1 MGVSADHAAT
11 LEAFAKQ
18 NNIKHLLLSDF
29 RRQMLP
35 AWGALETN
43 EQSPIYRYA
52 KRAYFVIDKDGVVR
66 YEKIQTNPL
75 DLLNPEEVLKAAQGR
90 GGLVKRRPA
99 AVFVALALL
108 LPIAA
113 AGAPDFAAL
122 GIQRYDAAEG
132 GAGLRPA

>member
-35 AWGALETN
+35 AWGALEMN

-52 KRAYFVIDKDGVVR
+52 KRAYFVIDKDGVIR

-75 DLLNPEEVLKAAQGR
+75 DLLNPDEVLKA
-90 GGLVKRRPA
+90 VK
-99 AVFVALALL
+99 
-108 LPIAA
+108 
-113 AGAPDFAAL
+113 
-122 GIQRYDAAEG
+122 DAK
-132 GAGLRPA
+132 LS

>member
-18 NNIKHLLLSDF
+18 NNIHHLLLSDF

-35 AWGALETN
+35 AWDALETN

-52 KRAYFVIDKDGVVR
+52 KRAYFVIDKDGVIR

-75 DLLNPEEVLKAAQGR
+75 DLLNPDEVLKA
-90 GGLVKRRPA
+90 VK
-99 AVFVALALL
+99 
-108 LPIAA
+108 
-113 AGAPDFAAL
+113 
-122 GIQRYDAAEG
+122 DAK
-132 GAGLRPA
+132 LS